1 MKVTVKGTFS
11 SSKNKSEIFSE
22 QLYLKVKIKGS
33 CCLRPVVQMQS
44 AEGHANYQSQNKAK
58 CGIKS
63 QKIVKYI
70 WTKKFSQTFLTFH
83 IWFLLQNRICLPPQ
97 LHTAWRHINITFL
110 KKKIVLLEGPILR
123 ISFIKGSPDL
133 LKIKKMKHKCTL
145 NWINVKYT
153 QVDLLRLKWRFL
165 QRASDRPKSNA
176 PCWQTLDRHLVIR
189 HQKILLNVF

>member
-1 MKVTVKGTFS
+1 M
-11 SSKNKSEIFSE
+11 
-22 QLYLKVKIKGS
+22 
-33 CCLRPVVQMQS
+33 
-44 AEGHANYQSQNKAK
+44 
-58 CGIKS
+58 
-63 QKIVKYI
+63 
-70 WTKKFSQTFLTFH
+70 TFLTFH
-83 IWFLLQNRICLPPQ
+83 IWFLLQSRICLPQQ

-153 QVDLLRLKWRFL
+153 QVDLLSLKWRFL

-189 HQKILLNVF
+189 HQKILLNVLWDWKSVICQQRFLGYCWSAHYSSAKKDCLTF

>member
-1 MKVTVKGTFS
+1 M
-11 SSKNKSEIFSE
+11 
-22 QLYLKVKIKGS
+22 
-33 CCLRPVVQMQS
+33 
-44 AEGHANYQSQNKAK
+44 
-58 CGIKS
+58 
-63 QKIVKYI
+63 
-70 WTKKFSQTFLTFH
+70 TFLTFH
-83 IWFLLQNRICLPPQ
+83 IWFLLQNRICLPQQ

-145 NWINVKYT
+145 KWINIKYT

-189 HQKILLNVF
+189 HQKILLNVFRRSVIGAWSVSKKRLLNVLNNRVLGPSLIVDIPARCIKYQKSDALGLVRQ

>member
-1 MKVTVKGTFS
+1 M
-11 SSKNKSEIFSE
+11 
-22 QLYLKVKIKGS
+22 YL
-33 CCLRPVVQMQS
+33 
-44 AEGHANYQSQNKAK
+44 N
-58 CGIKS
+58 
-63 QKIVKYI
+63 
-70 WTKKFSQTFLTFH
+70 KKFSKIMTFLTFH
-83 IWFLLQNRICLPPQ
+83 IWFLLQNRICLPQQ

-133 LKIKKMKHKCTL
+133 LKIKKMKHKYTL

-165 QRASDRPKSNA
+165 QRASSSPKSNA

-189 HQKILLNVF
+189 HQKSRGEREWLLRVREREGNWKSPFPKFGNGKGIEKAHSRNSGTGRE